1 MAWET
6 RGHRG
11 RYYTRSRRE
20 GGTVIREYVG
30 GGAKGE
36 LAARE
41 DAARRAARAAQR
53 AAIEAERERVRA
65 IDAALMDLHR
75 TVDQLTRGALM
86 AAGFERHKR
95 QWRTRRDDTSED
107 GRSGT
112 GHI

>member
-11 RYYTRSRRE
+11 RYYTRSRRID
-20 GGTVIREYVG
+20 GRVVREYVG
-30 GGAKGE
+30 CGRKGE
-36 LAARE
+36 LAAMA
-41 DAARRAARAAQR
+41 DAQRRATREADR
-53 AAIEAERERVRA
+53 AAIRTERERVRA

-95 QWRTRRDDTSED
+95 QWRHRRDDIHLAGEA
-107 GRSGT
+107 
-112 GHI
+112 